1 MATTHILMQRMCK
14 RAFIRDI
21 IPMLCGIQVSSL
33 RRSNGP
39 PGKRQAPDACL
50 NWSAWQVRCWT
61 SSFLSLTA
69 IAITFNCS
77 RQVGTAI
84 LAMLSEDV
92 LMSTLQSM
100 STSRGRETGGLKN
113 GCQGQ
118 QHTVTPDPGS
128 CDYHHAQASP
138 LLALGSVQVQLLLN
152 GFPSFYSGISQSEG
166 LLMTLERQKGF
177 SHHYVQ

>member
-1 MATTHILMQRMCK
+1 MASWFIFFFCRKQWWLGTNMVTTHILMHTKLPCK

-21 IPMLCGIQVSSL
+21 IPMICGIQVSSL
-33 RRSNGP
+33 RRSNDP
-39 PGKRQAPDACL
+39 PGKRQAPDACV

-61 SSFLSLTA
+61 SLFLSLTA

-100 STSRGRETGGLKN
+100 STSRGRETGGLRK
-113 GCQGQ
+113 GCVRLSNTQWHQTLGA
-118 QHTVTPDPGS
+118 VTTTMHRPLHFWPWEVSKFS
-128 CDYHHAQASP
+128 CYYVVSHH
-138 LLALGSVQVQLLLN
+138 L
-152 GFPSFYSGISQSEG
+152 
-166 LLMTLERQKGF
+166 TLE
-177 SHHYVQ
+177 